1 MRRYHVW
8 HHVWN
13 RAPGT
18 EIWKHHAYRDE
29 ALAAFS
35 ARFYAAWG
43 HEVQLRLGS
52 EEFRLGSGE
61 T

>member
-43 HEVQLRLGS
+43 HEVEFRLGS
-52 EEFRLGSGE
+52 EE
-61 T
+61 